1 MSKFSEAATTIRKAA
16 VKYEQMVGLA
26 AELERIGSLDGIAK
40 DCAAQADAARADLA
54 KAKDDLAKAKAKIKD
69 AEDKASAVIVE
80 ANVMAGATMD
90 EAKKLS
96 EINAAEILKKAQDQA
111 AEMVATAS
119 TVKAQLSSEI
129 GGLQR
134 AVEAAKDQLQ
144 HLTAAKTEAE
154 KATADSEKKLSTLRE
169 KIKALLG

>member
-1 MSKFSEAATTIRKAA
+1 MSKFSDAATTIRKAA
-16 VKYEQMVGLA
+16 VKYEQMVALA
-26 AELERIGSLDGIAK
+26 AILDQIGSLDQVASE
-40 DCAAQADAARADLA
+40 CTTAADAARADLT
-54 KAKDDLAKAKAKIKD
+54 KAKEDLAKAKAQIKA
-69 AEDKASAVIVE
+69 AEDKAASVLVE
-80 ANVMAGATMD
+80 ANAMIAETN
-90 EAKKLS
+90 KKAII
-96 EINAAEILKKAQDQA
+96 ETEREAAEILKKAQDRA

-134 AVEAAKDQLQ
+134 AVEAAKDQLA
-144 HLTAAKTEAE
+144 HLTAARDEAE